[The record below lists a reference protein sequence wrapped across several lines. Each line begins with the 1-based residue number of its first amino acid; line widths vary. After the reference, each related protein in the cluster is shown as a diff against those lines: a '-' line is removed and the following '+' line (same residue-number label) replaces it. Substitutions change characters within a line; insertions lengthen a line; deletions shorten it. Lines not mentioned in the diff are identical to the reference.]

1 MTRDEF
7 LELTKSIWT
16 FGAESAR
23 KIGHPAPFPIELP
36 LRCIKLYTFE
46 KDIILDPFMGSGST
60 AIAALMV
67 DRRFLGYDIDKNY
80 IKIAQKR
87 INELLEKKKQK
98 KINEVL
104 N

>member
-1 MTRDEF
+1 
-7 LELTKSIWT
+7 
-16 FGAESAR
+16 
-23 KIGHPAPFPIELP
+23 
-36 LRCIKLYTFE
+36 
-46 KDIILDPFMGSGST
+46 MGSGST

>member
-23 KIGHPAPFPIELP
+23 KIGHPAPFPIEFP